1 MQVGLRDVSAGDA
14 RTNNLTI
21 CNAVLCIYGFCM
33 VFTVNSDYF
42 FEQHQPV
49 VLIGEERRFL

>member
-1 MQVGLRDVSAGDA
+1 
-14 RTNNLTI
+14 
-21 CNAVLCIYGFCM
+21 M

-49 VLIGEERRFL
+49 VLIGEERRFLWGTAWIFKY